1 MTELTRVTADDLK
14 SLALGAGILGTGGG
28 THPYLEL
35 LNIEKLYRDGHQV
48 SLLSPDALADDD
60 LVAEVGFMGAPLVTK
75 ERLPDPEQV
84 LKAYRMMQRH
94 AGCSFRALSALS
106 LVQHTLA
113 RRISQ
118 PLHLISVAPEIS
130 ASPRLRVP
138 CLHAED
144 GARRR

>member
-60 LVAEVGFMGAPLVTK
+60 VVAEVGFMGAPLVTK
-75 ERLPDPEQV
+75 
-84 LKAYRMMQRH
+84 
-94 AGCSFRALSALS
+94 
-106 LVQHTLA
+106 
-113 RRISQ
+113 
-118 PLHLISVAPEIS
+118 
-130 ASPRLRVP
+130 
-138 CLHAED
+138 
-144 GARRR
+144 